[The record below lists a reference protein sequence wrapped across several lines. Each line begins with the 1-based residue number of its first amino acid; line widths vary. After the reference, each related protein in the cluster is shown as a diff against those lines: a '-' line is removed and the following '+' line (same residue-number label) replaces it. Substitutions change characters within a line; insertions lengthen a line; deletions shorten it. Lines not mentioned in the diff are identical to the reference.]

1 MLSIFSIKTKEK
13 GELTTM
19 YDFDCEE
26 FEEVTESCALEQ
38 AEIHLDRV
46 LQNMLSK
53 EVQDKDLLI
62 AYLALLVA
70 GKTYE
75 ANMVK
80 KTAQLNDELE
90 RSMMALWILGARLE
104 LQPYKEQWIE
114 DSRDN
119 WVMMIVGSAL
129 QNIEELG
136 D

>member
-1 MLSIFSIKTKEK
+1 
-13 GELTTM
+13 M
-19 YDFDCEE
+19 YDFDLEE
-26 FEEVTESCALEQ
+26 FEEVTSQSALEQ
-38 AEIHLDRV
+38 AEIHLERV
-46 LQNMLSK
+46 WQNMLSK
-53 EVQDKDLLI
+53 EIQDKDLLI

-75 ANMVK
+75 AGMVK

>member
-1 MLSIFSIKTKEK
+1 
-13 GELTTM
+13 M
-19 YDFDCEE
+19 YDFDQEE
-26 FEEVTESCALEQ
+26 FEEVTSQSALDQ
-38 AEIHLDRV
+38 AEIHLERV
-46 LQNMLSK
+46 WQNMLSK
-53 EVQDKDLLI
+53 EIQDKDLLI

-104 LQPYKEQWIE
+104 LQPYKDQWAE

-119 WVMMIVGSAL
+119 WTMMIVGSAL
-129 QNIEELG
+129 QNIEDME

>member
-1 MLSIFSIKTKEK
+1 
-13 GELTTM
+13 M
-19 YDFDCEE
+19 YDFDLEE
-26 FEEVTESCALEQ
+26 FEEVTESCALDQ
-38 AEIHLDRV
+38 AEIHLERV
-46 LQNMLSK
+46 WQNMLSK

-75 ANMVK
+75 AGMVK

-104 LQPYKEQWIE
+104 LEPYKEQWAE

-119 WVMMIVGSAL
+119 WFLMIVGSAL
-129 QNIEELG
+129 QNIEELE

>member
-1 MLSIFSIKTKEK
+1 
-13 GELTTM
+13 M
-19 YDFDCEE
+19 YEFEEE

-38 AEIHLDRV
+38 ASKHLDRV
-46 LQNMLSK
+46 LQNMISK
-53 EVQDKDLLI
+53 EIQDKDLLL

-70 GKTYE
+70 DKTYE
-75 ANMVK
+75 AGMIK

-129 QNIEELG
+129 QNIEEMEG
-136 D
+136 

>member
-19 YDFDCEE
+19 YEFEEEE
-26 FEEVTESCALEQ
+26 FEQVTSQSALDQ
-38 AEIHLDRV
+38 AEMRLERV
-46 LQNMLSK
+46 WQNMISK
-53 EVQDKDLLI
+53 EIQDKDLVI

-75 ANMVK
+75 AKMVK
-80 KTAQLNDELE
+80 KTAQLTDELE

-104 LQPYKEQWIE
+104 IEPYKEQWQE

-119 WVMMIVGSAL
+119 WVMMIVGAAL
-129 QNIEELG
+129 QNIE
-136 D
+136 DMDN

>member
-1 MLSIFSIKTKEK
+1 
-13 GELTTM
+13 M
-19 YDFDCEE
+19 YYEE
-26 FEEVTESCALEQ
+26 IEEVAESSALEQ

-53 EVQDKDLLI
+53 EIQDKDLVI

-80 KTAQLNDELE
+80 KMARLNDELE

-104 LQPYKEQWIE
+104 LEPYKEQWQE

-129 QNIEELG
+129 QNIEGL
-136 D
+136 DN